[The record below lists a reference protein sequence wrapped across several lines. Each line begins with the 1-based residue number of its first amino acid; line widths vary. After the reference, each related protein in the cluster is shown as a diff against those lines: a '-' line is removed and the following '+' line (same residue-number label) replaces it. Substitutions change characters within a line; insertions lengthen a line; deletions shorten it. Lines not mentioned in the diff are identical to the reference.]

1 MIRINSWVG
10 IVKASRQRAFR
21 LKHPSNTADVNL
33 PTGTIFPIILLLFLY
48 GLSNHY
54 DKVQTIIIAKSTVTH

>member
-10 IVKASRQRAFR
+10 IVKESVQVKAS
-21 LKHPSNTADVNL
+21 SNTADVNL